1 MIIRS
6 EGKITLY
13 CKGADSVI
21 FERLNQSSTDQ
32 HKNTT
37 LDHLNKFAGE
47 GLRTLCLAKK
57 ELDAAVYER
66 WRERY
71 HEAVTSLDNRE
82 EKVSAVYEEIEQQ
95 LILVG
100 TTAIEDKL
108 QDGVPQCIA
117 NLAAANIK
125 LWVLTGDKQETA
137 INIGYSCQL
146 LTDEMVDIFTIEGW
160 EYDEVEQELK
170 RCREAMNH
178 VNIHSQG
185 APNLSVVTFSEHDSS
200 PLGSLPPPDASM
212 HSNKLRVSTTSAIEV
227 QPNNNQPGAQQQ
239 SGCGP
244 TPGENGGF
252 ALVVNGHS
260 LVQALQPSM
269 ELLFLEVASRCK
281 AVICCRVTPLQKAL
295 VVDLVKRHKKAV
307 TLAIGDGANDVSMIK
322 SECHIY
328 PYHG

>member
-1 MIIRS
+1 MIIRY
-6 EGKITLY
+6 EGKITLF
-13 CKGADSVI
+13 CKGADSVV
-21 FERLNQSSTDQ
+21 FERLSTALDPEL
-32 HKNTT
+32 KSTT
-37 LDHLNKFAGE
+37 QDHLNKFAGE

-57 ELDAAVYER
+57 DLDVVVYER

-71 HEAVTSLDNRE
+71 HEAVISLDNRE

-95 LILVG
+95 LMLVG

-146 LTDEMVDIFTIEGW
+146 LTDEMVDVFTIEGW
-160 EYDEVEQELK
+160 DYDEVEQELQ
-170 RCREAMNH
+170 RCRESIANCTSH
-178 VNIHSQG
+178 AQG
-185 APNLSVVTFSEHDSS
+185 APNCSVVFSEGGSGRGSVVEPSS
-200 PLGSLPPPDASM
+200 YARTASM
-212 HSNKLRVSTTSAIEV
+212 NHRSALEVPVSVAPDIS
-227 QPNNNQPGAQQQ
+227 
-239 SGCGP
+239 
-244 TPGENGGF
+244 GGF

-269 ELLFLEVASRCK
+269 ELLFLEVASSCK

-322 SECHIY
+322 SKR
-328 PYHG
+328 